1 VLDIFIVYVCVL
13 YLDARRALG
22 YVRVL
27 YLHARHALGYVRVL
41 YLHARRAL
49 GYVRVLYLHDRHALG
64 YAMVCLL
71 CLALAGLENYV
82 RFFVSAPCHVLA
94 VLLSAVLRHSRCFK
108 SVLNWA
114 NICS

>member
-1 VLDIFIVYVCVL
+1 MLDIFIVYVCVL
-13 YLDARRALG
+13 YLHARRALG

-27 YLHARHALGYVRVL
+27 YLHARH
-41 YLHARRAL
+41 AL